1 MQNLTAA
8 RLATLSFVGL
18 IAAGTAGFLLL
29 PVLASGSRLSFVDA
43 LFLST
48 SAVCVTGLSVVDVS
62 RELTGVGQAW
72 LLILVQLG
80 GLGILTLAGW
90 IASAMGTRLGL
101 EAHEAAQGPGFVLP
115 PRSAARLLRT
125 TVAFTFTLEAFGAG
139 VLWLLWRDDFGA
151 LRAIWIALFHAV
163 SAFCNAGFSLF
174 TDSFVGLRDEPP
186 IVLAIGGLVVL
197 GGLGFPVVQDL
208 RSRVRGQHARLT
220 LHSRLV
226 LASTAVLLLGST
238 MLYLAFEWRHAL
250 VGLSFV
256 DRIVNAFF
264 MAATARTAGFNTV
277 DYDAISNASLFLT
290 IGLMWIGGAPAS
302 VAGGVKITTVALLL
316 CLLLSRLRGEENVS
330 IGDRTVPKD
339 TVQRATGLA
348 AGALLLV
355 GLFVFALMVAEIES
369 TRWADRTELV
379 RIVFEVQSAFSTV
392 GLSMNRTPSLSEP
405 GRLVLVPVMLLGR
418 IGPLIVLSAMALR
431 DRNRIPYRFAHEDVL
446 VG

>member
-1 MQNLTAA
+1 
-8 RLATLSFVGL
+8 
-18 IAAGTAGFLLL
+18 
-29 PVLASGSRLSFVDA
+29 
-43 LFLST
+43 
-48 SAVCVTGLSVVDVS
+48 
-62 RELTGVGQAW
+62 
-72 LLILVQLG
+72 
-80 GLGILTLAGW
+80 
-90 IASAMGTRLGL
+90 
-101 EAHEAAQGPGFVLP
+101 
-115 PRSAARLLRT
+115 
-125 TVAFTFTLEAFGAG
+125 
-139 VLWLLWRDDFGA
+139 
-151 LRAIWIALFHAV
+151 
-163 SAFCNAGFSLF
+163 LF

-197 GGLGFPVVQDL
+197 GGLGFSVVQDL